1 VHVRAITVAGTGLAH
16 CAPGVRSAL
25 GLLALTHTHGVPVAC
40 GRERP
45 LEGDHRFP
53 TAWRRSADTLLGLS
67 LPSPETGGASAG
79 AAELLASAVH
89 SSPAP
94 AMLLTLGPLT
104 NVAQALEHSPR
115 LAQRLGGIYIMG
127 GAIAAPGNVPG
138 TSAEWN
144 FYIDPTAAATVVG
157 SSAPVTLIP
166 LDATRDVPLDR
177 SFYEGIRA
185 AHATP
190 AARFVFDVL
199 TRERA
204 QIDAGSY
211 DFWDPLAAGAL
222 TADVVTVRR
231 RRLRIAG
238 LGAESGW
245 AWAASNGAS
254 IRVAVSA
261 KRQLF
266 EQTFLSVLNGR

>member
-1 VHVRAITVAGTGLAH
+1 
-16 CAPGVRSAL
+16 
-25 GLLALTHTHGVPVAC
+25 
-40 GRERP
+40 
-45 LEGDHRFP
+45 
-53 TAWRRSADTLLGLS
+53 
-67 LPSPETGGASAG
+67 
-79 AAELLASAVH
+79 
-89 SSPAP
+89 
-94 AMLLTLGPLT
+94 
-104 NVAQALEHSPR
+104 
-115 LAQRLGGIYIMG
+115 MG

-157 SSAPVTLIP
+157 SGAPVTLIP

-222 TADVVTVRR
+222 TADVVTVRG

-245 AWAASNGAS
+245 TWAASDGAS